1 MEQHRFAGNSVN
13 RVTDN
18 GHAKPFGG
26 MNPDLVCSAGFRD
39 EANQRASFVFGDQ
52 LPGSDRTFT
61 SFGIHHDPPTV
72 FFGAAFG
79 ERQVD
84 HT

>member
-1 MEQHRFAGNSVN
+1 MEQHRLSRISVN
-13 RVTDN
+13 RITNN
-18 GHAKPFGG
+18 GHAQPFGR
-26 MNPDLVCSAGFRD
+26 MDPDLMGSAGFGD
-39 EANQRASFVFGDQ
+39 ETNQRASFVFGDQ
-52 LPGSDRTFT
+52 LPGSNRIFT

-72 FFGAAFG
+72 YFGATFG